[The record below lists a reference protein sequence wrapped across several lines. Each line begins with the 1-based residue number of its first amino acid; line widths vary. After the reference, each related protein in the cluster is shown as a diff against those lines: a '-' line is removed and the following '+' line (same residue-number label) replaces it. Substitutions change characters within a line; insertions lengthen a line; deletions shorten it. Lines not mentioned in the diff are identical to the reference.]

1 MQTLNCPSCGT
12 AAEPDTRGGVTCPG
26 CGAVLAEPLSICPN
40 CGWGNQTGSATC
52 AQCETELTCV
62 CPVCRRVNWSG
73 ADRCCQCGGELD
85 PLAHAFRTVGA
96 SFELQ
101 RRELVQKA
109 SLLREAAERESQA
122 RLELLREADR
132 RRMRRAAEQ
141 AQIARR
147 REKRIILA
155 AGIAGAV
162 FLLILIVGV
171 IVYF

>member
-1 MQTLNCPSCGT
+1 
-12 AAEPDTRGGVTCPG
+12 
-26 CGAVLAEPLSICPN
+26 
-40 CGWGNQTGSATC
+40 
-52 AQCETELTCV
+52 
-62 CPVCRRVNWSG
+62 
-73 ADRCCQCGGELD
+73 LD